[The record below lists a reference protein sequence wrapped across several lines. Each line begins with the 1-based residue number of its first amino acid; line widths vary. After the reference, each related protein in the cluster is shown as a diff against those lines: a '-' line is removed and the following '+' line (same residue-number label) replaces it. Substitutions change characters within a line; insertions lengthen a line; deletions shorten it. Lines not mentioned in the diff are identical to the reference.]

1 MLTTALY
8 SNYTTYYK
16 DIPSKMAAAD
26 YEPNCCA
33 IDLEYN
39 VFKTSKATNLYKAAI
54 MSKSNEIKKITS
66 TKELHQSLVPKLSS
80 DDTSRS
86 SPGNHGNNSNDKI
99 EGSHKA
105 TEYGCGFIKASD
117 MLTNENNAC
126 KIDSVDHTIIKH
138 PGDNESFEKHCDD
151 LEDTDSKR
159 CDDSEVS
166 LKSKGKSPLNRKYEL
181 KPSASLENEV
191 ASILE
196 KYQPS
201 KKTVSSTKPKV
212 SKSSRVKFNEV
223 LEFDFKKEVHD
234 NSLEIN
240 KCTANKN
247 KNSSI
252 TREGTRS
259 KIDSNT
265 KNPRK
270 SNGKASST
278 NRKQTSDK
286 TEQQPP
292 SELSHDCHM
301 TNDSNEESCDSHM
314 INGTETCESGDERGV
329 KRKIEI
335 KVC

>member
-8 SNYTTYYK
+8 SNYIAYYK

-66 TKELHQSLVPKLSS
+66 TKELHQSLVPMLSS
-80 DDTSRS
+80 GDTSGS
-86 SPGNHGNNSNDKI
+86 SPGNHGNNSNDKR
-99 EGSHKA
+99 EF
-105 TEYGCGFIKASD
+105 GCGFIKASD
-117 MLTNENNAC
+117 MLTNDNYAY
-126 KIDSVDHTIIKH
+126 KINSVDDIIVKH
-138 PGDNESFEKHCDD
+138 PGDEESFEKHCDD
-151 LEDTDSKR
+151 LEDADLKH
-159 CDDSEVS
+159 CDDSEAS
-166 LKSKGKSPLNRKYEL
+166 LKSKGKSPLNKKYEL
-181 KPSASLENEV
+181 RPTASLENEV

-212 SKSSRVKFNEV
+212 SKSARVKFNEV
-223 LEFDFKKEVHD
+223 LEFDFKTEVTD
-234 NSLEIN
+234 SSLEIN

-259 KIDSNT
+259 KIESNT
-265 KNPRK
+265 KSPRK
-270 SNGKASST
+270 TSST
-278 NRKQTSDK
+278 NLKQTRDK

-292 SELSHDCHM
+292 SELSHECHM

-314 INGTETCESGDERGV
+314 IIGTGTCDSRDKRSERGV
-329 KRKIEI
+329 KREIEI

>member
-1 MLTTALY
+1 
-8 SNYTTYYK
+8 
-16 DIPSKMAAAD
+16 
-26 YEPNCCA
+26 
-33 IDLEYN
+33 
-39 VFKTSKATNLYKAAI
+39 

-117 MLTNENNAC
+117 MLTNENDAC
-126 KIDSVDHTIIKH
+126 KIDSVDHTIVTH

-159 CDDSEVS
+159 DDSEVS